1 MVPLPTLRKQFVD
14 LVGLPPDSRGLGP
27 LLCAISAGGTVSS
40 DEANR
45 AINSNPVYKRLCV
58 LARAA
63 WLLGPILLRAVED
76 QDRWFV
82 GRLGV
87 GCGVSGEQ
95 PAILVSLATRTP
107 GTGWTIPF
115 ADGWLAQTAEMKPTE
130 IAGTLVRAVGA
141 RTMPT
146 DYDPRATLP
155 ASRLA
160 IGDVVEI
167 SRAWRIGT
175 GRPQQIPPP
184 QGPVLV
190 TSLPGIENTMGIMCP
205 LVQVRDPDSISTFW
219 AFPQDVTRPA
229 RLPFCGPADVIPLV
243 EFAARAV
250 SAWTTGSPSPSFLL
264 AGPPGSGKTSA
275 IRHIGLASNR
285 CLRRLGADVLGGR
298 PEVAATAV
306 DRALTESETSRIL
319 VVLED
324 AETFV
329 PLSPRCWEQ
338 ELVRHMLLDRLGR
351 YGGPWLATSSRP
363 QQLDPAFIDRT
374 TMCITFPLAG
384 VAERRV
390 AWQMAL
396 KSADIPAADDVLD
409 RLAAIADVGYRR
421 VTRLVQALAQAR
433 TLVPGQPLT
442 NQHVESI
449 TRLCGVPR

>member
-1 MVPLPTLRKQFVD
+1 MVPLPTLRKQFCD
-14 LVGLPPDSRGLGP
+14 LVGLPPESRGIGP
-27 LLCAISAGGTVSS
+27 LLCAVSAGGTPTE
-40 DEANR
+40 EAHR
-45 AINSNPVYKRLCV
+45 AVNSNPVYRRLCV

-63 WLLGPILLRAVED
+63 WLLGPILLRATDD

-87 GCGVSGEQ
+87 GCGVSGDQ

-115 ADGWLAQTAEMKPTE
+115 ADGWLAQTAEMKPAE

-141 RTMPT
+141 RTMPG
-146 DYDPRATLP
+146 DYDPRTSLP
-155 ASRLA
+155 LGQLA
-160 IGDVVEI
+160 IGDVVEV
-167 SRAWRIGT
+167 SRAWRVGT
-175 GRPQQIPPP
+175 GRPLQIPPP

-205 LVQVRDPDSISTFW
+205 LVQIRDPDTISTFW
-219 AFPQDVTRPA
+219 AFPQDVKRPTRTSFSGSDELTA
-229 RLPFCGPADVIPLV
+229 LV

-250 SAWTTGSPSPSFLL
+250 SAWTPGSPSPSFLL
-264 AGPPGSGKTSA
+264 SGPPGSGKTAA

-306 DRALTESETSRIL
+306 DRALTEAETSRIL
-319 VVLED
+319 VVIED

-329 PLSPRCWEQ
+329 PETPRSWEQ
-338 ELVRHMLLDRLGR
+338 ELVRHLLLDRLGR

-363 QQLDPAFIDRT
+363 QLLDPAFIDRT
-374 TMCITFPLAG
+374 TMCITFPAAG
-384 VAERRV
+384 VAERRK

-396 KSADIPAADDVLD
+396 KAADVTADADVLE
-409 RLAAIADVGYRR
+409 RLAAIADIGYRR

-433 TLVPGQPLT
+433 TLVSGQPIT
-442 NQHVESI
+442 NQHVEYI